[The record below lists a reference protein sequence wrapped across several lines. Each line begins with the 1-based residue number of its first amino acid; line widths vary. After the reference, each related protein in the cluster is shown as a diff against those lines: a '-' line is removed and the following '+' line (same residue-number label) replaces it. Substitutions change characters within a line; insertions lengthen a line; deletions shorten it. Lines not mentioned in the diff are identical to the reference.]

1 MITFSYFNNFLL
13 IICHILFKLEIFL
26 KKKSKSKLTE
36 RMTTY
41 KFKYYCTEKL
51 MIMNRRLIFMYYMEI
66 RTSDE
71 FPIAFL

>member
-1 MITFSYFNNFLL
+1 MFQKDQKVILQLMMTLSYLIIFLL

-36 RMTTY
+36 KMTVY

-51 MIMNRRLIFMYYMEI
+51 AIMNRRLTD
-66 RTSDE
+66 R
-71 FPIAFL
+71 